1 MHRDLTKGPVV
12 KSMLM
17 FAIPMIL
24 GNLLQQCYNI
34 ADTMIVGQFL
44 GHNALVAVGV
54 VGIWWSVPIGWFLAD
69 LTDLIYYKVKRWN
82 YLLEIHLKVSQN
94 NIKR

>member
-1 MHRDLTKGPVV
+1 MNRELTKGPVV

-44 GHNALVAVGV
+44 GCNALAAVGV

-69 LTDLIYYKVKRWN
+69 LSGLIYYKVKKN
-82 YLLEIHLKVSQN
+82 MLIA
-94 NIKR
+94 